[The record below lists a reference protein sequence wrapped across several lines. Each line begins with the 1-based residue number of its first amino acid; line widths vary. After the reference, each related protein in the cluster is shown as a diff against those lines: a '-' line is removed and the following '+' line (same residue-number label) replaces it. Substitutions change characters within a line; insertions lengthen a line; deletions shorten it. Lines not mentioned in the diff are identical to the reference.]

1 MSFCLSW
8 FKKKGPDLSG
18 SLLVYVWWNMKY
30 TAKSVSEITTNEL
43 KAFVKRYNSTIT
55 RLNRKMPHLG
65 IASVLPKI
73 TVKDIILNQ
82 FEFKGETN
90 AKVSKLATN
99 RQIAEKLN
107 KYSQLFDKENQSV
120 TVYGGVATI
129 KYIKKVTKQ
138 NERKIKRK
146 SIKSDIPLTTLDPS
160 SLDSLKKGFA
170 IRENRVKA
178 GREYALNELYKLN
191 YMSSVKT
198 NMPRWLQEFEK
209 MLQGISG
216 QKMQELGED
225 DERLTPDFNYS
236 DFEADAKA
244 DYILTLWAGKLGKS
258 YNPPTWFEG

>member
-1 MSFCLSW
+1 
-8 FKKKGPDLSG
+8 
-18 SLLVYVWWNMKY
+18 MKY
-30 TAKSVSEITTNEL
+30 TAKLVSEITTNEL
-43 KAFVKRYNSTIT
+43 KTFVKRYNSTIT

-90 AKVSKLATN
+90 VKVSKLATN

-107 KYSQLFDKENQSV
+107 KYSQLFEKENQSV

-129 KYIKKVTKQ
+129 KYVKKVTKQ
-138 NERKIKRK
+138 NESKLKRK
-146 SIKSDIPLTTLDPS
+146 NAKGEIPLSMLEPSTLE
-160 SLDSLKKGFA
+160 SLKKGFA

-178 GREYALNELYKLN
+178 GRESALNELYKIN
-191 YMSSVKT
+191 YFQSVKT
-198 NMPRWLQEFEK
+198 NMPRWLSEFEK
-209 MLQGISG
+209 ILQGISG
-216 QKMQELGED
+216 QKMQELGEA

-244 DYILTLWAGKLGKS
+244 DYILTLWAEKLGKT
-258 YNPPTWFEG
+258 YIPPTWFEG